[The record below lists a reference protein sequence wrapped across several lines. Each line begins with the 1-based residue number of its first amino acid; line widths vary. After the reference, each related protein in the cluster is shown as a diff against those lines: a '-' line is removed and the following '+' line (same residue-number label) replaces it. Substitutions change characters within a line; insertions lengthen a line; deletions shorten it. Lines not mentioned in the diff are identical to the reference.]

1 MTTLRDRELH
11 STGLGLSII
20 GKDITTVEPLSNQ
33 DISEP
38 D

>member
-1 MTTLRDRELH
+1 MTTLRDREPR
-11 STGLGLSII
+11 SIGIGLSII